1 MAQVVEI
8 REYGFLC
15 EMVGDVGAE
24 ALLPS
29 FVETSSEAIAMY
41 KGFGGAYARVDS
53 DWVAVRLAD
62 VIVEHGPTH

>member
-1 MAQVVEI
+1 MVEI

-15 EMVGDVGAE
+15 EMIGDIGAE

-29 FVETSSEAIAMY
+29 FAETSSEAVATY
-41 KGFGGAYARVDS
+41 KGFGGACARVDS

-62 VIVEHGPTH
+62 VIVEHGPVQ